1 MQWDGPQC
9 AAGSSPLRSCGLQQQ
24 PWIHLDNETRTYLP
38 TVFFNDFWTLRDYMV
53 PVNETVSQLQLQLNL
68 NSVGPWK
75 WMMYLQMEQSFSMQ
89 VRLCTGGLACRQ
101 ARPGAAAANRCPRV
115 C

>member
-1 MQWDGPQC
+1 ML
-9 AAGSSPLRSCGLQQQ
+9 SLQQQ
-24 PWIHLDNETRTYLP
+24 PWVHLDNDTKTYLP

-53 PVNETVSQLQLQLNL
+53 PVNDTVPELALQLNL

-89 VRLCTGGLACRQ
+89 VRACTGGWHASRPALVLMLLAYRL
-101 ARPGAAAANRCPRV
+101 RV